1 MDKLGQMITEK
12 IYRTLDAHSIQLSV
26 EEVYDAM
33 GGAGEPN
40 AELDR
45 EVESMISELRG
56 LMIPHFLFYRVDGS
70 VDLDSATLTL
80 GGVDFSVGKIIARQ
94 LRRSQSFAVF
104 VATAGAEYDAWAHAL
119 GEEGDMLRT
128 VIADCLGTI
137 VAEKAADA
145 MELALQQ
152 SIDSVGWLHTN
163 RYSPG
168 YCGWHVSEQQKLF
181 SLMPDERPCGVTLT
195 DSSLMLPIKSVS
207 GVIGVGPDVKKMDY
221 TCGLCS
227 FADCFR
233 RKKR

>member
-1 MDKLGQMITEK
+1 MISEK
-12 IYRTLDAHSIQLSV
+12 IYRTIDTHSIPLSV
-26 EEVYDAM
+26 DEVYEAM
-33 GGAGEPN
+33 GGAGEANP
-40 AELDR
+40 ELDA
-45 EVESMISELRG
+45 EVESMINELRG
-56 LMIPHFLFYRVDGS
+56 VMIPRFLFYIVDGN
-70 VDLDSATLTL
+70 VDLESDSLIL
-80 GGVDFSVGKIIARQ
+80 DGVSFSVGKIIAHQ

-104 VATAGAEYDAWAHAL
+104 VATVGAEYDAWAHAL
-119 GEEGDMLRT
+119 GDEGDMLRT

-137 VAEKAADA
+137 VAEKTADA

-152 SIDSVGWLHTN
+152 SIDPSGWLHTN

-207 GVIGVGPDVKKMDY
+207 GVIGLGPDVKKMDY

-227 FADCFR
+227 FANCFR
-233 RKKR
+233 RRKR